1 MSHDDPDEQNYDR
14 LVYYYVAPAVLIAS
28 LLFCCFR
35 MALVY
40 YVHIRPLRQSREIV
54 VTEPTPR
61 STMELE
67 EASTAFPSACREIFL
82 RPPPPSYSDT
92 IKNDRRSL
100 SVNDADALRRERR
113 RSRTRN
119 VSQSTNQRNVR
130 STLQRAQS
138 NVTGPIFTIS
148 PQQAPPEYD
157 QTRRSSAG
165 NIDIVHLSPDPRQ
178 SRLPSYEEVVIEQSN
193 VGIQSDV
200 LPV

>member
-14 LVYYYVAPAVLIAS
+14 LVYFYVAPAVLIAS
-28 LLFCCFR
+28 FLFCCFR

-40 YVHIRPLRQSREIV
+40 YIHVRPRRRIQEVV
-54 VTEPTPR
+54 VTVPTPR

-82 RPPPPSYSDT
+82 RPPPPSYSET
-92 IKNDRRSL
+92 IKNDRRSR

-113 RSRTRN
+113 RSRSRN
-119 VSQSTNQRNVR
+119 VSQSTNQRNAR
-130 STLQRAQS
+130 RTLQRAQS
-138 NVTGPIFTIS
+138 NVTSIPL
-148 PQQAPPEYD
+148 PEPPEYD

-165 NIDIVHLSPDPRQ
+165 SINTVHLSPEIRQ

-193 VGIQSDV
+193 VGTQSQV